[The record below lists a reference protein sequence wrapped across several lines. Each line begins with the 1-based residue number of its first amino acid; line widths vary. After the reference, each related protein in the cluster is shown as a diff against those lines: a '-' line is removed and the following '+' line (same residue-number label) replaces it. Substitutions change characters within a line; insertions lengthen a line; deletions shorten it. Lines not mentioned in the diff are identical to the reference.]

1 MKFVWFKLVMILLFC
16 LVSTQL
22 LASRQA
28 TDLMSEALKMRSAG
42 NLSQAA
48 NLLEQAIA
56 SADRPLQK
64 KLARFMLGDTQLELR
79 QYKAAIKT
87 YNRLIDTLSDKEEIA
102 EAKFRIMQSESALG
116 NKSRVQ
122 NLFGQLRREH
132 GKSPYYELAQAF
144 MKVEGMKLPEMT
156 SPAERKPA
164 AKVVAKASSAT
175 AAPQKTPAPA
185 PKPKSVPKSAP
196 ATPRSAAD
204 STKTRTSVATQDSR
218 PGAGLKKVDA
228 QTAGLLKQ
236 ILTVKVL
243 EGQAQQD
250 LVTSILRLQ
259 DQLKDGKDKPGMDKV
274 MMELAENT
282 VLFGELLEACRT
294 YDEILALHPS
304 SSVVEKAYFEAI
316 RLRAVLGVHEA
327 VVPWAK
333 AFLAAFPTSEYKT
346 AVRAFIEYSEA
357 KGAIDFSNAEAS
369 PAGAIAALATDSSG
383 EVENAKLKADKIY
396 VQATRKMRE
405 GKYNMALL
413 DFQRLSQTYPDAPQ
427 IWWDIALLYVQA
439 EDFKKAEV
447 AVRQKLRFDPQNEE
461 ANSLLGYILYRL
473 EDYDEAAS
481 AYEQTGASEGRGIT
495 FFDGKSAA
503 ERMKK
508 TGASR

>member
-1 MKFVWFKLVMILLFC
+1 MKSVWFKFVMILLLC
-16 LVSTQL
+16 LLSTQL

-28 TDLMSEALKMRSAG
+28 TDLMSEALKLRSAG
-42 NLSQAA
+42 KLSQAA
-48 NLLEQAIA
+48 RLLEQAVA
-56 SADRPLQK
+56 SADRSLQK
-64 KLARFMLGDTQLELR
+64 KLAGFMLGDTQIELR
-79 QYKAAIKT
+79 QYKAAIQTYKT
-87 YNRLIDTLSDKEEIA
+87 LINTLSDKEEIA
-102 EAKFRIMQSESALG
+102 EAKFRMMQSESGLG

-122 NLFGQLRREH
+122 NLLGQLRREH

-144 MKVEGMKLPEMT
+144 MKAEGAKMPEMAQPAKQKPAAKPSSTTVAPKKETASAGKTETVAGT
-156 SPAERKPA
+156 SRKPA
-164 AKVVAKASSAT
+164 AAPVKARATPVPQASKAS
-175 AAPQKTPAPA
+175 
-185 PKPKSVPKSAP
+185 
-196 ATPRSAAD
+196 
-204 STKTRTSVATQDSR
+204 
-218 PGAGLKKVDA
+218 AGLKKVDA
-228 QTAGLLKQ
+228 QTAGLIKQ
-236 ILTVKVL
+236 VLTVKVL
-243 EGQAQQD
+243 EGQAQQN
-250 LVTSILRLQ
+250 LVTSILMLQ
-259 DQLKDGKDKPGMDKV
+259 NQLEEGKDKPGMDKT
-274 MMELAENT
+274 MLELAEKT
-282 VLFGELLEACRT
+282 VLFGELLEACRI
-294 YDEILALHPS
+294 YDEILSLHPS
-304 SSVVEKAYFEAI
+304 SSVVEKSYFEAI

-346 AVRAFIEYSEA
+346 AVRALIEYSEA
-357 KGAIDFSNAEAS
+357 KGAIDFSNAKIS
-369 PAGAIAALATDSSG
+369 PSAAVAAVATDSSG
-383 EVENAKLKADKIY
+383 EAENARLKADKVYI
-396 VQATRKMRE
+396 QATRKMRE

-413 DFQRLSQTYPDAPQ
+413 DFQRLSKTYPNAPQ